1 MDINTIIQVAIGIL
15 FVWIILA
22 VVTSEA
28 QGWIA
33 SMLAWRAKMLEEYVG
48 HMLGDP
54 ALKDKI
60 YNHPLIQSLHTQ
72 NGARKPAG
80 IPQDKFALVL
90 FEEVS
95 NPKNIE
101 GLKIAGQDAKTAFE
115 QLRRNISALKAIDE
129 NDANNATEEQK
140 RLKKIAASLDTLMI
154 GIEER
159 ADKTVDDFTEARK
172 RVEDWFNNSMD
183 RLGGAYSRRMQ
194 VVAIVVG
201 IIVAAVLN
209 ADTAKIA
216 TTLWQDPVLR
226 QQITAQASQL
236 HPVLRQ
242 EIAAQASQLQ
252 ASDVNPPAGQSSP
265 TLQNMQENADKLSAL
280 PIGWSKAN
288 LPQSAGEWAV
298 KVFGILI
305 SGLAAS
311 QGAPYWFDLMR
322 KLINR

>member
-159 ADKTVDDFTEARK
+159 ADKTVDDFTEARQ

-216 TTLWQDPVLR
+216 TTLWQD
-226 QQITAQASQL
+226 
-236 HPVLRQ
+236 PVLRQ